1 MYHRP
6 FHYTFQI
13 PDNIMVHL
21 ENLAPQL
28 RMELTDLIEL
38 MSDLAD
44 SMQDAEFVKQVLD
57 INNSITEMS
66 ADN

>member
-1 MYHRP
+1 MA
-6 FHYTFQI
+6 
-13 PDNIMVHL
+13 HL

-28 RMELTDLIEL
+28 RMERTDLIEL

-44 SMQDAEFVKQVLD
+44 SMQDAEFVKQLLD
-57 INNSITEMS
+57 INNCITEMS